1 MSIYLFYYPNI
12 KKQQSLNEQCLSL
25 DPPMIWGVC
34 QQVEGSQSVEND
46 GV

>member
-12 KKQQSLNEQCLSL
+12 KKQPSLNEECLAL
-25 DPPMIWGVC
+25 DPPMIWGIF
-34 QQVEGSQSVEND
+34 QQVESSESVEND